1 MSLMDDA
8 MRHVPDY
15 YDYMYLD
22 GFTPDEIMYAARK
35 KMNRDLELRKQK
47 QREALLEKILEKE
60 IEKQLESIIKKV
72 FNELLDGFNK

>member
-47 QREALLEKILEKE
+47 QQEELLEKMLEKE
-60 IEKQLESIIKKV
+60 IEKQLESIIEKV
-72 FNELLDGFNK
+72 LNELLEGFNK